1 MRNDLAAM
9 LRAFEAAGIEFING
23 DAPGRALPPGCQ
35 ASGAVQV
42 HANQEARSQT
52 AGADKNE
59 D

>member
-1 MRNDLAAM
+1 M

-35 ASGAVQV
+35 ASGAAQV